1 MRKHCESYAFFKNK
15 ASENC
20 RQLRL
25 TTHEFVKNDTLIDNL
40 SFSHF
45 ESISMLHYQ
54 IEFDDFRQHLIHVTL
69 RFVANPTQVLSLP
82 TWIPGSYLI
91 REFAKHIE
99 SVRAYDEAG
108 RQLQITKFEKNKW
121 RLYNTDHE
129 LITVEYD
136 VYAYDLSVRGAYVDQ
151 TRLYVNPAVVCLG
164 LEGQE
169 QSGIEVEVFLPK
181 ELKHFQLA
189 TGLVSKSLVKGRY
202 TLKAENYAQ
211 LIDAPFELAEQTR
224 FSFVTHDIPHEFVVS
239 GQHVM
244 NTERMQQDIEKI
256 CSTEISMFGSAPFKN
271 YTFMTMA
278 TGNSYGGLEHPNST
292 SLISPRDDLP
302 KAGEP
307 VEPSAA
313 YQRFLGLC
321 SHEYFHSWL
330 VKFIRPENFVNY
342 DLDKEGYTSLLWI
355 FEGFTSYY
363 DDLILYRSGVITQ
376 ESYLKLLKS
385 QIDRYLQNPG
395 RFIQSV
401 SESSFDAWIKFYRQD
416 ENSNNAGTSYYNKGS
431 LVALCLDLGLRL
443 RGSSLDA
450 LMRRLYE
457 NAQKDIQV
465 NERTIFDLC
474 KELTGDNWIEQINH
488 LINTTDELPL
498 DQLLP
503 EFGLSYSLKNDQTLA
518 FGLKVVEKA
527 EGLIIQQALR
537 DGVGAK
543 AGLSANDVI
552 IAIDG
557 LKASEKILTQYAKRQ
572 QTAFTVYAFRRD
584 ELMQFTIQAGEN
596 DLTTVELNVIDQT
609 QLEKWL
615 RA

>member
-1 MRKHCESYAFFKNK
+1 
-15 ASENC
+15 
-20 RQLRL
+20 
-25 TTHEFVKNDTLIDNL
+25 
-40 SFSHF
+40 
-45 ESISMLHYQ
+45 MLHYQ
-54 IEFDDFRQHLIHVTL
+54 IEFDDYRQHLIHVTL
-69 RFVANPTQVLSLP
+69 RFLANPTQVLSLP

-91 REFAKHIE
+91 REFSKHIE
-99 SVRAYDEAG
+99 SVKAYDEAG
-108 RQLQITKFEKNKW
+108 RQLQINKFEKNKW

-151 TRLYVNPAVVCLG
+151 TRLYVNPACVCLG
-164 LEGQE
+164 LQDQE
-169 QSGIEVEVFLPK
+169 ESAIEVEVFLPE
-181 ELKHFQLA
+181 ELKHFQIA
-189 TGLVSKSLVKGRY
+189 TGLESRSLVKGRY
-202 TLKAENYAQ
+202 TLKANNYAQ

-224 FSFVTHDIPHEFVVS
+224 FSFEASGIPHEFVIS
-239 GQHVM
+239 GQHTI
-244 NTERMQQDIEKI
+244 NAERMKQDLEKI
-256 CSTEISMFGSAPFKN
+256 CSTEISMFGSAPFEN

-302 KAGEP
+302 KANEP
-307 VEPSAA
+307 VEPSAD

-330 VKFIRPENFVNY
+330 VKFIRPENFANY
-342 DLDKEGYTSLLWI
+342 DLDQEGYTSLLWI

-363 DDLILYRSGVITQ
+363 DDLILYRSGVISQ
-376 ESYLKLLKS
+376 ASYLKLLKG

-416 ENSNNAGTSYYNKGS
+416 ENSNNAGTSYYNKGC
-431 LVALCLDLGLRL
+431 LVALSLDLGLRL

-457 NAQKDIQV
+457 NTQKGMQV
-465 NERTIFDLC
+465 NERTIVELC
-474 KELTGDNWIEQINH
+474 NELTGDNWIEQINH

-498 DQLLP
+498 DQLFP
-503 EFGLSYSLKNDQTLA
+503 EFGLSYGLQNEKALP
-518 FGLKVVEKA
+518 FGLKVAEKA
-527 EGLIIQQALR
+527 EGVIIQQACR

-557 LKASEKILTQYAKRQ
+557 LKASEKLLSQYAKHQ
-572 QTAFTVYAFRRD
+572 GQFTLYAFRRD
-584 ELMQFTIQAGEN
+584 EFLQFELQGGEVA
-596 DLTTVELNVIDQT
+596 LTTVELTVLDQAKAD
-609 QLEKWL
+609 KWL
-615 RA
+615 KA

>member
-1 MRKHCESYAFFKNK
+1 
-15 ASENC
+15 
-20 RQLRL
+20 
-25 TTHEFVKNDTLIDNL
+25 
-40 SFSHF
+40 
-45 ESISMLHYQ
+45 MLHYQ
-54 IEFDDFRQHLIHVTL
+54 IEFDDYRQHLIHVTV
-69 RFVANPTQVLSLP
+69 RFLADPTQVLSLP

-91 REFAKHIE
+91 REFSKHIE
-99 SVRAYDEAG
+99 AVKAYDEDG
-108 RQLQITKFEKNKW
+108 RQLQIQKFEKNKW
-121 RLYNTDHE
+121 RLFNTDHE

-151 TRLYVNPAVVCLG
+151 NRLYVNPACACLG

-169 QSGIEVEVFLPK
+169 NKEIELEIFLPD

-189 TGLVSKSLVKGRY
+189 TGMQAKSLVKGRF
-202 TLKAENYAQ
+202 TLKAKNYAE

-224 FSFVTHDIPHEFVVS
+224 FSFEANGIPHEFVVS
-239 GQHVM
+239 GKHAM
-244 NTERMQQDIEKI
+244 NAARMQQDIEKI
-256 CSTEISMFGSAPFKN
+256 CATEISMFGSAPFTD

-302 KAGEP
+302 KANEP
-307 VEPSAA
+307 EEPSKD

-342 DLDKEGYTSLLWI
+342 DLNREGYTSLLWI

-363 DDLILYRSGVITQ
+363 DDLILLRSGVINQ
-376 ESYLKLLKS
+376 ESYITLLKA

-395 RFIQSV
+395 RAIQSV
-401 SESSFDAWIKFYRQD
+401 SESSFDAWVKFYRQD
-416 ENSNNAGTSYYNKGS
+416 ENSNNAGTSYYNKGC

-457 NAQKDIQV
+457 NAQKGVQV
-465 NERTIFDLC
+465 HERTIFELC
-474 KELTGDNWIEQINH
+474 KELTGDDWSEQINH

-498 DQLLP
+498 DQLFP
-503 EFGLSYSLKNDQTLA
+503 EFGMAYSLKNDKSLP
-518 FGLKVVEKA
+518 FGLKLADKP
-527 EGLIIQQALR
+527 EGVLVQSARR
-537 DGVGAK
+537 DGVAVL

-557 LKASEKILTQYAKRQ
+557 LKATTKLVESYAKQ
-572 QTAFTVYAFRRD
+572 QGTFTVYAFRRD
-584 ELMQFTIQAGEN
+584 ELMTFEVQAAGSE
-596 DLTTVELNVIDQT
+596 LTEVELKVEDPAKV
-609 QLEKWL
+609 EKWL
-615 RA
+615 KA

>member
-1 MRKHCESYAFFKNK
+1 
-15 ASENC
+15 
-20 RQLRL
+20 
-25 TTHEFVKNDTLIDNL
+25 
-40 SFSHF
+40 
-45 ESISMLHYQ
+45 MLHYQ

-99 SVRAYDEAG
+99 SVKAYDEAG
-108 RQLQITKFEKNKW
+108 RQLQISKFEKNKW
-121 RLYNTDHE
+121 RLFNTDHE

-151 TRLYVNPAVVCLG
+151 TRLYVNPACICLG
-164 LEGQE
+164 LQDQE
-169 QSGIEVEVFLPK
+169 NSAVELEVFLPD

-202 TLKAENYAQ
+202 TLKADNYAQ
-211 LIDAPFELAEQTR
+211 LIDAPFELADQTR
-224 FSFVTHDIPHEFVVS
+224 FSFEANGIPHEFVVS
-239 GQHVM
+239 GQHKM
-244 NTERMQQDIEKI
+244 NAERMKQDIEKI
-256 CSTEISMFGSAPFKN
+256 CSTEISMFGSAPFEN

-292 SLISPRDDLP
+292 SLITPRDDLP
-302 KAGEP
+302 KADEP
-307 VEPSAA
+307 TEPSAD

-330 VKFIRPENFVNY
+330 VKFIRPENLANY
-342 DLDKEGYTSLLWI
+342 DLNKESLTSLLWI

-363 DDLILYRSGVITQ
+363 DDLILLRSGVISPD
-376 ESYLKLLKS
+376 SYLKLLKG

-395 RFIQSV
+395 RFIQTV

-416 ENSNNAGTSYYNKGS
+416 ENSNNAGTSYYNKGC

-457 NAQKDIQV
+457 NTQNGIQV
-465 NERTIFDLC
+465 NERTIVELC
-474 KELTGDNWIEQINH
+474 NELTGDNWIEQVNH

-498 DQLLP
+498 DQLFP
-503 EFGLSYSLKNDQTLA
+503 EFGLSYTLKNEKTLP
-518 FGLKVVEKA
+518 FGLKITEKP
-527 EGLIIQQALR
+527 EGVLIQQANR
-537 DGVGAK
+537 EGVGAK

-557 LKASEKILTQYAKRQ
+557 LKASEKLLVKYATQHG
-572 QTAFTVYAFRRD
+572 TFTVYAFRRD
-584 ELMQFTIQAGEN
+584 EFIQFELQGGEVQ
-596 DLTTVELNVIDQT
+596 LTTVELKVEDQAKA
-609 QLEKWL
+609 EKWL
-615 RA
+615 KA

>member
-1 MRKHCESYAFFKNK
+1 
-15 ASENC
+15 
-20 RQLRL
+20 
-25 TTHEFVKNDTLIDNL
+25 
-40 SFSHF
+40 
-45 ESISMLHYQ
+45 MLHYQ
-54 IEFDDFRQHLIHVTL
+54 IEFDDYRQHLIHVTL
-69 RFVANPTQVLSLP
+69 RFLANPTQVLSLP

-91 REFAKHIE
+91 REFSKHIE
-99 SVRAYDEAG
+99 SVKAYDEAG
-108 RQLQITKFEKNKW
+108 RQLKINKFEKNKW

-151 TRLYVNPAVVCLG
+151 SRLYVNPACVCLG
-164 LEGQE
+164 LQD
-169 QSGIEVEVFLPK
+169 QQDSVIEVEVFLPE

-189 TGLVSKSLVKGRY
+189 TGLVSKSLVKGRF
-202 TLKAENYAQ
+202 TLKADHYAQ

-224 FSFVTHDIPHEFVVS
+224 FSFEANGIPHEFVVS
-239 GQHVM
+239 GQHAM
-244 NTERMQQDIEKI
+244 NAERMKQDLEKI
-256 CSTEISMFGSAPFKN
+256 CSTEISMFGSAPFED

-292 SLISPRDDLP
+292 SLITPRSDLP
-302 KAGEP
+302 KLNEP
-307 VEPSAA
+307 EEPSAD

-330 VKFIRPENFVNY
+330 VKFIRPENFANY
-342 DLDKEGYTSLLWI
+342 DLDQEGYTSLLWI

-363 DDLILYRSGVITQ
+363 DDLILYRSGVISQ
-376 ESYLKLLKS
+376 ASYLSLLKG

-416 ENSNNAGTSYYNKGS
+416 ENSNNAGTSYYNKGC

-457 NAQKDIQV
+457 NTQKGIQV
-465 NERTIFDLC
+465 NERTIVELC
-474 KELTGDNWIEQINH
+474 NELTGSNWIEQINH

-498 DQLLP
+498 DQLFP
-503 EFGLSYSLKNDQTLA
+503 EFGLSYRLKNEKALP
-518 FGLKVVEKA
+518 FGLKLVDKP
-527 EGLIIQQALR
+527 EGVLIQQAR
-537 DGVGAK
+537 REGTGAI

-552 IAIDG
+552 VAIDG
-557 LKASEKILTQYAKRQ
+557 LKASEKLLSQYSKQ
-572 QTAFTVYAFRRD
+572 QDRFTVYAFRRD
-584 ELMQFTIQAGEN
+584 EFMQFELQGGEIY
-596 DLTTVELNVIDQT
+596 LTTVELTVLDQDKA
-609 QLEKWL
+609 EKWL
-615 RA
+615 KV